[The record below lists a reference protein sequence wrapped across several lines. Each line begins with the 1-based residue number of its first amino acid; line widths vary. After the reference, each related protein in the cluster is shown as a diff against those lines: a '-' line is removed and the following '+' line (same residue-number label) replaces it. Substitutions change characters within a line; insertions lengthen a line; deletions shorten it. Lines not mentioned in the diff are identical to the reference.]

1 MAANQIPLIMERLDK
16 IVTEDRSR
24 KYSNAL
30 IIKIIVILKFYNISY
45 RSSKYFF
52 NNHRE
57 FMDLLNITGIPDFR
71 TLSYRS
77 LRIDWHYINSAIV
90 DIINPENDNAAIDS
104 SIVKTCRDTT
114 AQRRR
119 RTGKYRDPDSSWGYS
134 TMGYEYGRKI
144 HAVIDTD
151 SLSIQEWKITTASV
165 YDKNI
170 AFEMIDSVRDYN
182 YILMDAAYDSSDI
195 YDYIFENTHA
205 VPVIDTNKRRGIVE
219 ERLTYNRKMGI
230 ELRKRESSRYKL
242 RWEIERTFSILKEIL
257 GMEYVWHVRNRNYD
271 AAIGE
276 IIVAYNCIVMAD
288 KISGMPGRKIM
299 YIVS

>member
-1 MAANQIPLIMERLDK
+1 MEAPHIPLIMERLDK
-16 IVTEDRSR
+16 IVTEDRAR
-24 KYSNAL
+24 KYPTAMVV
-30 IIKIIVILKFYNISY
+30 KIIVILRIYGISY

-57 FMDLLNITGIPDFR
+57 FMELLDITGIPDFR

-77 LRIDWHYINSAIV
+77 LRIDWHYINSAII
-90 DIINPENDNAAIDS
+90 DIINPENDSAAIDS
-104 SIVKTCRDTT
+104 SIVKTCKDAT

-119 RTGKYRDPDSSWGYS
+119 KYKNYKDPESSWGYS
-134 TMGYEYGRKI
+134 TMGYEYGRKM
-144 HAVIDTD
+144 HASIDTD

-205 VPVIDTNKRRGIVE
+205 VPVIDTNRRRGIIND
-219 ERLTYNRKMGI
+219 RLAVNRKIGI

-257 GMEYVWHVRNRNYD
+257 GMEHIWYVKHRNYD
-271 AAIGE
+271 VSVGE
-276 IIVAYNCIVMAD
+276 IIVAYNCIVMAN
-288 KISGMPGRKIM
+288 KITGRAGRKIM
-299 YIVS
+299 HIVS

>member
-1 MAANQIPLIMERLDK
+1 MERLDK
-16 IVTEDRSR
+16 IVTEDRAR
-24 KYSNAL
+24 KYSNTL
-30 IIKIIVILKFYNISY
+30 IVKIIVILRIYGISY

-57 FMDLLNITGIPDFR
+57 FIELLNITDMPDFR

-104 SIVKTCRDTT
+104 SIVKTIKDST

-119 RTGKYRDPDSSWGYS
+119 KSKKYKDPYSSWGYS

-195 YDYIFENTHA
+195 YDYIFENSHS
-205 VPVIDTNKRRGIVE
+205 VPVIDTNRRRGIVE
-219 ERLTYNRKMGI
+219 EKLTYNRKLGI

-242 RWEIERTFSILKEIL
+242 RWEIERTFSILKLIL
-257 GMEYVWHVRNRNYD
+257 GMEYIWYVRNRDYD

-276 IIVAYNCIVMAD
+276 IIVAYNCIVMAN
-288 KISGMPGRKIM
+288 KIAGVSGRKIM

>member
-16 IVTEDRSR
+16 IVTEDRAR
-24 KYSNAL
+24 KYPTAL
-30 IIKIIVILKFYNISY
+30 IVKIIVILRIYGISY

-57 FMDLLNITGIPDFR
+57 FMELLDITDIPDFR

-104 SIVKTCRDTT
+104 SIVKTCKDTT

-119 RTGKYRDPDSSWGYS
+119 KSKKYKDPESSWGYS

-144 HAVIDTD
+144 HASIDTD
-151 SLSIQEWKITTASV
+151 SLSIQEWKMTTASV

-182 YILMDAAYDSSDI
+182 YILMDAAYDSSDV
-195 YDYIFENTHA
+195 YDYMFENTHA
-205 VPVIDTNKRRGIVE
+205 VPVIDTNRRRGIVE
-219 ERLTYNRKMGI
+219 DRLAYNRKCGI

-257 GMEYVWHVRNRNYD
+257 GMEYIWYVRNRNYD
-271 AAIGE
+271 VSVGE

-288 KISGMPGRKIM
+288 KITGTSGRKIM
-299 YIVS
+299 HIVS

>member
-1 MAANQIPLIMERLDK
+1 MAGNHIPLIMQRLDK
-16 IVTEDRSR
+16 IVTEDRIR
-24 KYSNAL
+24 KYSTSL
-30 IIKIIVILKFYNISY
+30 TVKIIVILKIYGVSY

-57 FMDLLNITGIPDFR
+57 FMELLNITPIPDFR

-77 LRIDWHYINSAIV
+77 LRIDWHFINAAII
-90 DIINPENDNAAIDS
+90 DIINPDNDNAAVDS
-104 SIVKTCRDTT
+104 SIVKTCKDTT

-119 RTGKYRDPDSSWGYS
+119 KNKKYKDNESSWGYS
-134 TMGYEYGRKI
+134 TMGYEYGRRV
-144 HAVIDTD
+144 HASIDTD

-170 AFEMIDSVRDYN
+170 AFEMIDSVRNCN

-205 VPVIDTNKRRGIVE
+205 IPVIDTNRRRGIIE
-219 ERLTYNRKMGI
+219 NKLTYNRKLGI
-230 ELRKRESSRYKL
+230 ALRQKESSRYKL

-257 GMEYVWHVRNRNYD
+257 GMEHIWYVRNRNYD
-271 AAIGE
+271 VSVGE

-288 KISGMPGRKIM
+288 KITGISGRRIM